1 MKDSY
6 GRNINYL
13 RISVTDLCNLRCK
26 YCIPKDGIEK
36 IDCSEVLTFEEIEQ
50 ITKTFVELGVKKV
63 RITGGEP
70 LVRKDVLNLIKKI
83 GSISG
88 IEDFAI
94 TTNGILLREY
104 AKELKEAGVNRLNIS
119 LDTLDPKKYKDI
131 TRGGDL
137 KKVIDGMGEALK
149 LGIYPI
155 KINVVLAKGF
165 NDDEIEKLVT
175 LTKNNKI
182 EVRFIELMPIGQ
194 CKEWSL
200 EKFIPN
206 TIVLDK
212 VKELKEVPRED
223 ESSPAKYYK
232 LPNSKGKIGLIS
244 PISCK
249 FCEKCNRVRLTCDGK
264 LKLCLHSNE
273 ELDLKT
279 PLRNGQDIK
288 ELIINEINKKPET
301 HNLEDGE
308 YTGRNMVEI
317 GG

>member
-212 VKELKEVPRED
+212 VKELKEVSRED